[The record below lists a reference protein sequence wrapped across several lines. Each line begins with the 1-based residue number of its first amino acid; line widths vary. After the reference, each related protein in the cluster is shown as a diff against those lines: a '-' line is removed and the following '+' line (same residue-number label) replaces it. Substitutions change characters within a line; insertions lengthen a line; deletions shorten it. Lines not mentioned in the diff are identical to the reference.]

1 MWSKFMKVMWRVSP
15 VNAQKLM
22 AWKFGRHRA
31 RVMKRMK
38 ENNI

>member
-1 MWSKFMKVMWRVSP
+1 MKVMWRVSP

-31 RVMKRMK
+31 RVMRKMERCA
-38 ENNI
+38 